1 MGRVYSHIDISCPL
15 EALRGEK
22 LKSGTPFFSSQHS
35 RSRQRK
41 TAGSCAPERPIE
53 SAHPDDAHAAIDTS
67 TSIMSSWSSL
77 RRPWSH
83 LFK

>member
-15 EALRGEK
+15 EARRGEK
-22 LKSGTPFFSSQHS
+22 LQSGAPFFSSQHS
-35 RSRQRK
+35 RSRQCK
-41 TAGSCAPERPIE
+41 TAGNCAPERPIE
-53 SAHPDDAHAAIDTS
+53 SAHPDGAHAAIDTS

-83 LFK
+83 LLK